1 MRCSYCMDE
10 VVSFRS
16 ALVSRVAAEGPEGL
30 SVLTDITVDLDLVP
44 GLKAFGVQRSALE
57 MC

>member
-1 MRCSYCMDE
+1 MDE

-16 ALVSRVAAEGPEGL
+16 APVSRVAAEGPEGL